1 MTHENTGLLPAHLKG
16 KLVRNCTKKAP
27 ENLCL
32 THDLTHEMTH
42 AFGSSFSSEM
52 SVLTQVVAKF
62 KIEFSIHFDT
72 LFHTAKK
79 VCQIPARTLTLVAAV
94 ACSLDFDLFT
104 AKSPPYEYPATNKQQ
119 RR

>member
-16 KLVRNCTKKAP
+16 KLVQNCTKNALKNP
-27 ENLCL
+27 HL
-32 THDLTHEMTH
+32 THGLTHEMTH

-62 KIEFSIHFDT
+62 KIEFFIHFDT
-72 LFHTAKK
+72 LFHTTKK
-79 VCQIPARTLTLVAAV
+79 VCQIPARTLTLAAGWHV
-94 ACSLDFDLFT
+94 HWNLICSLLKQPT
-104 AKSPPYEYPATNKQQ
+104 YEHPAKNKQQ